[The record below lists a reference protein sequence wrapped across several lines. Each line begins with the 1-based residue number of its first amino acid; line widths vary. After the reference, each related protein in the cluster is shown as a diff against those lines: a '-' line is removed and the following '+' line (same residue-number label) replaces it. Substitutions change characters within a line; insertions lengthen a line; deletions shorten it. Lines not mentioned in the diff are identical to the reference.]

1 MSLEN
6 LKGTE
11 REKEGRK
18 EDEEAKRGLQ
28 SQVNWYEKKSSFDLV
43 SVLIV
48 LFIFI

>member
-11 REKEGRK
+11 REGRK
-18 EDEEAKRGLQ
+18 MKKQREGLQ
-28 SQVNWYEKKSSFDLV
+28 SQVNWYDKKSSFDLV

-48 LFIFI
+48 SFIFI